1 MPASKKIGLALGGG
15 AARGLAHLGVL
26 RVLEREGIPIAAIA
40 GTSFGALVGASYAH
54 MRDVEGTR
62 ERFAAYFQSEA
73 YRRTKFHFLQS
84 RNREEHV
91 GFVYNFTNFIRRGLF
106 YGFGATKISMIPM
119 EDFVSGIQSLV
130 DDVRIEDLSI
140 PFGATALDLGSARA
154 IFISRGPLRPALS
167 ASCAIPGVFPPI
179 EHEGMRLVD
188 GGWVDIVPIGSLAGL
203 GGEITFAVDVAE
215 DLEDTQELRYGF
227 NVLIRTNAITRNRL
241 KEIQLRE
248 ADVVIR
254 PVVADIHWA
263 DFTRIE
269 ETIRRGEE
277 ATQAVL
283 PRIRELLDG
292 VPVPEA
298 PPLLVPAQQ
307 PVTGF
312 FGRLRL
318 AAKRM
323 GARLG
328 LLGLAGILALA
339 PTGCGRGSGGDGD
352 VPSASL
358 LTSQEAFERV
368 ASEVVPTVVNVQAE
382 DIDPD
387 VAASQRAEDSGYSPE
402 DGALA
407 PGGATNAGSG
417 IVLSAD
423 GYILTNH
430 HVIAGARRIRVRLAD
445 DHELGARLV
454 GADPVSDLAV
464 LKVTPAHPLPVARL
478 GDSDSLKRG
487 QWAIAVGN
495 PFGLERTLTVG
506 VISATGRSN
515 IGLKSYEDF
524 IQTDAAINP
533 GNSGGPLV
541 DIRGR
546 VVGVNNAV
554 VAPGQGIGFAIP
566 INLARDVQRQLIA
579 QGKVIRGWLGVGVQK
594 PGADRPAG
602 EGPGR
607 GLTVNAI
614 YEGSP
619 AEKAGVRRGDV
630 LQAYEGRPIEDV
642 QMLQRLVAHTPVGRA
657 VEITLDR
664 GGRTIRLPVI
674 ISRRA
679 SN

>member
-1 MPASKKIGLALGGG
+1 MAEEKKIGLALGGG

-26 RVLEREGIPIAAIA
+26 RVFEREGIPIDAIA

-54 MRDVEGTR
+54 LRDVERTR
-62 ERFAAYFQSEA
+62 ERFTAYFQSEA

-84 RNREEHV
+84 RNKEENV
-91 GFVYNFTNFIRRGLF
+91 GFFYNFTNLVRRGLF

-119 EDFVSGIQSLV
+119 EDFLSGIRSLV
-130 DDVRIEDLSI
+130 DDVRFEDLSI
-140 PFGATALDLGSARA
+140 PLVVTALDLGSARP
-154 IFISRGPLRPALS
+154 IFISRGPLRPAVS

-188 GGWVDIVPIGSLAGL
+188 GGWVNVVPIGSLAEI
-203 GGEITFAVDVAE
+203 GGQITIAVDVAE
-215 DLEDTQELRYGF
+215 DLEDTQELRYGL

-241 KEIQLRE
+241 KEIQLQD

-254 PVVADIHWA
+254 PPVADIHWA
-263 DFTRIE
+263 DFTRVE

-277 ATQAVL
+277 AAEAAV
-283 PRIRELLDG
+283 PRIRELLG
-292 VPVPEA
+292 RVPAPEAAALPVPA
-298 PPLLVPAQQ
+298 AQPPAGIL
-307 PVTGF
+307 
-312 FGRLRL
+312 GRLRR
-318 AAKRM
+318 AARRM
-323 GARLG
+323 GNRLG
-328 LLGLAGILALA
+328 VILIAGILGILPA
-339 PTGCGRGSGGDGD
+339 GCGRGAANDAD

-358 LTSQEAFERV
+358 LAAQDAFERV
-368 ASEVVPTVVNVQAE
+368 ATEVVPTVVNIQAE
-382 DIDPD
+382 DIDPA
-387 VAASQRAEDSGYSPE
+387 VAASQRVEDSGYSPDE
-402 DGALA
+402 GALG

-417 IVLSAD
+417 IVIASD

-430 HVIAGARRIRVRLAD
+430 HVIAGARTIRVRLAD
-445 DHELGARLV
+445 DHELAATLV
-454 GADPVSDLAV
+454 GADPVTDLAV
-464 LKVTPAHPLPVARL
+464 LKVTPSRPLAVARL
-478 GDSDSLKRG
+478 GDSDSLRRG

-566 INLARDVQRQLIA
+566 INLARDVQRQLIS
-579 QGKVIRGWLGVGVQK
+579 QGKVTRGWLGVDVQR
-594 PGADRPAG
+594 PGAEAVAEAAVAG
-602 EGPGR
+602 
-607 GLTVNAI
+607 LVVNAI
-614 YEGSP
+614 YRGSP
-619 AEKAGVRRGDV
+619 AEKAGLRRGDV
-630 LQAYEGRPIEDV
+630 LRAYEGHPIENV

-657 VEITLDR
+657 VEITLER
-664 GGRTIRLPVI
+664 GDRTIRIPVI
-674 ISRRA
+674 ISRRQA
-679 SN
+679 G